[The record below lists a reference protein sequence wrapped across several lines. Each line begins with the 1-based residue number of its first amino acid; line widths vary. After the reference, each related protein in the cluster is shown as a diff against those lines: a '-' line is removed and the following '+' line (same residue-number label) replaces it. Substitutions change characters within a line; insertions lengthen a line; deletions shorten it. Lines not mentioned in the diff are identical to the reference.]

1 MKKLRLVWAIW
12 AAGAI
17 LSLAS
22 CAGKGS
28 DSSDPKEVVIAVFGA
43 MEKDDKAS
51 LAHLLDLAELMKNT
65 NQDYALT
72 TDQPRTFTNPQQV
85 LDDLTGEGLTKQRWF
100 AMQRIVN
107 KSEVLGETATVEVT
121 FVDKKASKGYR
132 TLFGLHRV
140 NDKWR
145 VYSFKTVQ

>member
-1 MKKLRLVWAIW
+1 MVWAIW
-12 AAGAI
+12 AAGVI

-121 FVDKKASKGYR
+121 FVDKQASKGYR

>member
-1 MKKLRLVWAIW
+1 MKELRLVWAIW
-12 AAGAI
+12 AAGVI

-121 FVDKKASKGYR
+121 FVDKQASKGYR